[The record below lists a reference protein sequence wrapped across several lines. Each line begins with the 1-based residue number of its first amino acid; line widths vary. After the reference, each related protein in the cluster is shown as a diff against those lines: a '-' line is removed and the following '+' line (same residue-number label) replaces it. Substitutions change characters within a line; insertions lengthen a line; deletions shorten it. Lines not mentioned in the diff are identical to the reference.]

1 MSRPATRLARALGIE
16 RSEVGVLAS
25 SALALFLMSWAS
37 ISVANVAETL
47 FLKRVGVDRLPWV
60 FLVNSV
66 LLTGTTFIT
75 GRMALRYEARHLLV
89 ATLGLLGIAL
99 LPLWI
104 LVTGGVT
111 SAFVLLVLAAKQL
124 DAIALVVFWAAVGN
138 IVSGRQGKRLFARIS
153 AGGTLGAIAG
163 SFASGVLGRVFG
175 ISALLPI
182 ATVIMVAAAAAAL
195 PLVRIRRPRYHRT
208 LNAPPVSDDDASLR
222 LLPLWR
228 AGALF
233 RVLVLASLLAG
244 ILGPILYYEFAYVA
258 DQATQGSGG
267 EQRLLDLYA
276 LFRGWLNVGVLLIQ
290 IVGTPAVFR
299 RLGVPL
305 ASALSPLIYLLGLVG
320 LSIQLSL
327 AAGVAAVAGAS
338 LQDHAVY
345 DPAQRILVT
354 LFPERV
360 RTAVTTL
367 IDGPVKRAG
376 SVLGNVVIIVALAYA
391 TPLWVGFAGL
401 PVAAAWLFLSLALW
415 RLYPTMLLQVATAR
429 RTDFDD
435 PPPLTE
441 LLDGGTVRLLE
452 QSLVSTELERC
463 RAACEVVS
471 EAAPRRAVR
480 ALARSLRVAPA
491 AHRPLLIATLHR
503 VLENES
509 TTVLIHDESARHL
522 AALLGTPPE
531 LDPLARAH
539 VVQAYARLVGPVAK
553 GRPATL
559 RDALVDAHEAVRLAA
574 TAALVRVGAIPGGDL
589 ATATAEALASPD
601 PAARRIA
608 LEELRTELRRPAAGG
623 SSWDGQLA
631 QLLAHLGEPTD
642 RPDAAV
648 ALADVAAVHG
658 ARLAP
663 HAPTVIVH
671 RLDGNPAVRGAVL
684 RFIGHAGLA
693 DEARSVALHLG
704 ADDADEATAAR
715 EALRLL
721 GPHAVDVLLH
731 TLRFG
736 RFRARQA
743 VLAILVG
750 LPIDPER
757 LTALVER
764 EIDTMCRLIL
774 QAEALRLGDASDVVL
789 QRLRERLDE
798 SSHTAVLLIAA
809 VHDDERLAR
818 IARLLGRAHSVRDRA
833 LVLEALESLLPPG
846 ERVRLLPLLEDAS
859 PTALARAA
867 TEATGRPVPPFEDA
881 VAEVLAS
888 SDGLSQDLLRGT
900 LPAATLARIT
910 GAALAPASGSVPLE
924 RTDQRMTHVDTILHL
939 RSLDF
944 FGGLTTR
951 QLAELARV
959 VTEQH
964 VQSGVTIVREGEFD
978 DQMFFIVTGQVR
990 ISKDGA
996 TVSALGPGEFFGEIA
1011 VFDGERRSASGIS
1024 EGPVQLLRLERQDLF
1039 EVMEEHPTIAVAICQ
1054 TLSRRI
1060 RELLEDRL
1068 DTVAAAR
1075 RGDDDD

>member
-1 MSRPATRLARALGIE
+1 M
-16 RSEVGVLAS
+16 
-25 SALALFLMSWAS
+25 
-37 ISVANVAETL
+37 
-47 FLKRVGVDRLPWV
+47 
-60 FLVNSV
+60 
-66 LLTGTTFIT
+66 
-75 GRMALRYEARHLLV
+75 
-89 ATLGLLGIAL
+89 
-99 LPLWI
+99 
-104 LVTGGVT
+104 
-111 SAFVLLVLAAKQL
+111 
-124 DAIALVVFWAAVGN
+124 
-138 IVSGRQGKRLFARIS
+138 
-153 AGGTLGAIAG
+153 
-163 SFASGVLGRVFG
+163 
-175 ISALLPI
+175 
-182 ATVIMVAAAAAAL
+182 
-195 PLVRIRRPRYHRT
+195 
-208 LNAPPVSDDDASLR
+208 
-222 LLPLWR
+222 
-228 AGALF
+228 
-233 RVLVLASLLAG
+233 
-244 ILGPILYYEFAYVA
+244 
-258 DQATQGSGG
+258 
-267 EQRLLDLYA
+267 
-276 LFRGWLNVGVLLIQ
+276 LLIQ

-320 LSIQLSL
+320 LSVQLSL
-327 AAGVAAVAGAS
+327 AAGVVAVAGAN

-376 SVLGNVVIIVALAYA
+376 SVLGNLVIIAALAYA

-401 PVAAAWLFLSLALW
+401 PVAAAWLLLSLALW

-452 QSLVSTELERC
+452 QSLVSTDIERC
-463 RAACEVVS
+463 RAACEVVA

-480 ALARSLRVAPA
+480 ALARSLRVAPV

-503 VLENES
+503 VLES
-509 TTVLIHDESARHL
+509 DSAAALIHDESARHL
-522 AALLGTPPE
+522 AALFGSPPA
-531 LDPLARAH
+531 LDPLEHAH
-539 VVQAYARLVGPVAK
+539 VVQAYARLLGPVVK
-553 GRPATL
+553 SRPAAL
-559 RDALVDAHEAVRLAA
+559 REALAHTHEAVRLAA
-574 TAALVRVGAIPGGDL
+574 TAALVRAGALPASEL
-589 ATATAEALASPD
+589 ATAAAEALASPD
-601 PAARRIA
+601 PTARRIA
-608 LEELRTELRRPAAGG
+608 REELRTELRRPSAGG
-623 SSWDGQLA
+623 AAWDAQLA
-631 QLLAHLGEPTD
+631 QLLAHLDDPAD
-642 RPDAAV
+642 RADAAA
-648 ALADVAAVHG
+648 ALADVAAAHG
-658 ARLAP
+658 ARLAT
-663 HAPTVIVH
+663 HASAVIVH
-671 RLDGNPAVRGAVL
+671 RIDGNPSVRSAVL
-684 RFIGHAGLA
+684 RFIGNAGLA
-693 DEARSVALHLG
+693 DEARAVATHLG
-704 ADDADEATAAR
+704 ADDPAEATAAR
-715 EALRLL
+715 EALRSV
-721 GPHAVDVLLH
+721 GPQAVDVLLH

-764 EIDTMCRLIL
+764 EVDTMCRLIL
-774 QAEALRLGDASDVVL
+774 QAESLRLGDAEAVVL

-818 IARLLGRAHSVRDRA
+818 IARLLGRTHSVRDRA
-833 LVLEALESLLPPG
+833 LVLEALEALLPPA

-859 PTALARAA
+859 PAALARAA
-867 TEATGRPVPPFEDA
+867 TEASGRPVPPFDDA

-910 GAALAPASGSVPLE
+910 GTAPAPAASPE

-959 VTEQH
+959 VTERH
-964 VQSGVTIVREGEFD
+964 VDNGVTIVREGEFD
-978 DQMFFIVTGQVR
+978 DQMFFIVAGQVR

-996 TVSALGPGEFFGEIA
+996 TVSGLGPGEFFGEIA
-1011 VFDGERRSASGIS
+1011 VFDGERRSASAIS

-1060 RELLEDRL
+1060 RELLDDRL
-1068 DTVAAAR
+1068 DAVTVAR
-1075 RGDDDD
+1075 GGDDD